1 MSDSPILSIKNIT
14 KRFGGVLALDNVSF
28 DIQRGEILGLLGA
41 NGAGKSTL
49 LKILGGVLHSDSGEI
64 CLDQKQCHAAN
75 ANEARQHGLISVYQE
90 LNLFLNM
97 TVAENMFL
105 GREPKKSTGLI
116 DWQKIKTSTRDVLS
130 QFDLEIPV
138 DMVVQNLSVAQR
150 HLVEIVRAMNENPRI
165 LMLDEPTA
173 ALSDTQIKWLFIKI
187 RELVAAGTT
196 VIYVSHRLE
205 EIIDLCDRCVVLK
218 DGCFSA
224 MLDGDFNQDRIIQA
238 MIGRSVEIEKKVDLC
253 QSDCVVLSCRNL
265 SEPGK
270 LYDISFET
278 HKGEILG
285 IAGLMGS
292 GRTELLRALYGI
304 DKTEKAHLELN
315 GKPISIKNTSDAINN
330 GMVLVSEDR
339 KSEGLFLLE
348 SVVNN
353 LTANIVSRH
362 AFLGFVKRK
371 AEAKA
376 AQETA
381 DSVRLSAGRLFD
393 ITNKLSGGNQQKVV
407 LGKALLTG
415 AQVLMLDEPTRGVD
429 VGARADIYRI
439 IQQLA
444 DEGKSI
450 ILVSSDWEEL
460 LALSDRVIVMAEGRI
475 TAELCGDEISEDNFM
490 RHSSIAN
497 VAGKKSKSEKPG
509 FLNSLRD
516 RVLFANS
523 NAVFFGIFI
532 GLLLITGSMISQRFL
547 TPVNLRNMFLQSF
560 IYILLSMGQLF
571 VVIAG
576 NIDLSMSATMTVA
589 GVIGLTIAN
598 SGDGRTLPALAVM
611 LLFGVLIGVM
621 NGTLILVGKMN
632 PLIATFGISIILQ
645 GVALIITPRPLS
657 PSPDIFKQ
665 IYKGTFLGIP
675 WVFFI
680 GIFLFVVIS
689 IALKH
694 TSFGRRL
701 FAVGENSTA
710 AAWSGLRV
718 TSTKYIAFILCSVM
732 AVMASWYMYGRSG
745 AAESIVNTQITL
757 DSIAFALIGGASFS
771 GGKGSLGGSVL
782 SIFSVVILMN
792 ILNQLGVGTY
802 AKDVIKGALLVS
814 VVVLNEYRSLK
825 AKSMV
830 KS

>member
-1 MSDSPILSIKNIT
+1 MSNSPILTINNIT
-14 KRFGGVLALDNVSF
+14 KRFGGVLALDDVSF
-28 DIQRGEILGLLGA
+28 EIRRGEILGLLGA

-49 LKILGGVLHSDSGEI
+49 LKIIGGVLDSDSGEVS
-64 CLDQKQCHAAN
+64 LDGKHYHAAN
-75 ANEARQHGLISVYQE
+75 ANEAQQHGIISVYQE

-105 GREPKKSTGLI
+105 GREPKKANGLI
-116 DWQKIKTSTRDVLS
+116 DWEKIKADTRDVLS
-130 QFDLEIPV
+130 QFGLAIPV
-138 DMVVQNLSVAQR
+138 NTVVQNLSVAQR

-173 ALSDTQIKWLFIKI
+173 ALSDSQIQWLFVKI

-196 VIYVSHRLE
+196 VIYVSHRLD
-205 EIIDLCDRCVVLK
+205 EIIDLCDRCVVLR

-224 MLDGDFNQDRIIQA
+224 LLEDDFDQDRIIQV
-238 MIGRSVEIEKKVDLC
+238 MIGRTVEIEKKVDLC
-253 QSDCVVLSCRNL
+253 ESEDVVFSCQYL

-270 LYDISFET
+270 LYDINFET

-292 GRTELLRALYGI
+292 GRTELLRALFGV
-304 DKTEKAHLELN
+304 DKSEKAHFELN
-315 GKPISIKNTSDAINN
+315 GQPISINNTTDAVNK

-339 KSEGLFLLE
+339 KTEGLFLLE
-348 SVVNN
+348 PVVNN
-353 LTANIVSRH
+353 LTANIVDRH
-362 AFLGFVKRK
+362 TFLGFINRK
-371 AEAKA
+371 AEVKA

-381 DSVRLSAGRLFD
+381 DDVRITAGRLFD
-393 ITNKLSGGNQQKVV
+393 KANTLSGGNQQKVV
-407 LGKALLTG
+407 IGKALLTG

-460 LALSDRVIVMAEGRI
+460 LALSDRVLVMAEGRI
-475 TAELCGDEISEDNFM
+475 TAELCGDEITEDSFM
-490 RHSSIAN
+490 RHSSVAN
-497 VAGKKSKSEKPG
+497 VAGTTSAREKPG
-509 FLNSLRD
+509 VLTRLRD
-516 RVLFANS
+516 WVLFAKS
-523 NAVFFGIFI
+523 NAVFFGIFNVF
-532 GLLLITGSMISQRFL
+532 LLIMGSAISQRFL
-547 TPVNLRNMFLQSF
+547 TPINLRNMFLQSF
-560 IYILLSMGQLF
+560 VYILLTMGQLF
-571 VVIAG
+571 VVISG
-576 NIDLSMSATMTVA
+576 NADLSMSATMTVA

-598 SGDGRTLPALAVM
+598 SGIGRTMPALTVM
-611 LLFGVLIGVM
+611 LLFGILIGVI

-657 PSPDIFKQ
+657 PSPDFFKQ
-665 IYKGTFLGIP
+665 VFKGTFLGFP
-675 WVFFI
+675 YVFFI
-680 GIFLFVVIS
+680 GIFLFAVIN
-689 IALKH
+689 IILKH

-701 FAVGENSTA
+701 FAVGENATA

-718 TSTKYIAFILCSVM
+718 TSTKYIAFIACSVM

-745 AAESIVNTQITL
+745 AAESTVNIQLIL

-771 GGKGSLGGSVL
+771 GGKGSLGGSIL

-792 ILNQLGVGTY
+792 ILNQLGVGTH

-814 VVVLNEYRSLK
+814 VVVLNEYRSIK
-825 AKSMV
+825 ARSV
-830 KS
+830 VRS